1 MFILNLLFTAKLDIN
16 EHITVNFNSFIHILG
31 LIILG
36 VILFIGG
43 NLLDKYLFSDIENK
57 KIRKIRKVIFIIF
70 AILYAVFCITWV
82 IAVRPYIIGDQ
93 GHVCDLAQTFFNGD
107 LEEYFPKMSY
117 AGVPM
122 SRYMEAYHQQIPLA
136 VIYSIFFRIINSPTR
151 EAIRALNVI
160 GIALIVFCLYK
171 ITKELSSRYEI
182 NRVRLFTLIFTF
194 ISLPMLGTF
203 VYGDIPSLSLCLLT
217 VYFMI
222 KYTKDKNIK
231 YAIFGAISSMFSYML
246 RMNSLI
252 YIIATVIYLV
262 LKLFAGINKE
272 DWKENLIKIGIIIGY
287 IVITILPASLIK
299 NYYLAKYDMDKYK
312 AYPNISYFLMAME
325 EGPRANRVV

>member
-1 MFILNLLFTAKLDIN
+1 MFIVTK
-16 EHITVNFNSFIHILG
+16 
-31 LIILG
+31 
-36 VILFIGG
+36 
-43 NLLDKYLFSDIENK
+43 LLDKHLFPDTENEKRK
-57 KIRKIRKVIFIIF
+57 KLRKLVFIIF
-70 AILYAVFCITWV
+70 AILYAIFCITWV
-82 IAVRPYIIGDQ
+82 ITVRPYIIGDQ

-136 VIYSIFFRIINSPTR
+136 VIYSIFFRIINSPIR
-151 EAIRALNVI
+151 EAIRALNII
-160 GIALIVFCLYK
+160 GIALTIFCLYK
-171 ITKELSSRYEI
+171 ITKELNSKYEI
-182 NRVRLFTLIFTF
+182 NKVRLFFLAFTF

-222 KYTKDKNIK
+222 KYTKEKNIK
-231 YAIFGAISSMFSYML
+231 YAIFGAASSMLAYMI

-262 LKLFAGINKE
+262 LKLFEEKKQNK
-272 DWKENLIKIGIIIGY
+272 WKENLIKIAIIIGY
-287 IVITILPASLIK
+287 IIITILPAALIK
-299 NYYLAKYDMDKYK
+299 NYYLAKYDMDKEK
-312 AYPNISYFLMAME
+312 AYPNVSYFLMAME